1 MRGQGAGVL
10 PGGAVSLGASARVQ
24 RVWGW
29 KIAAYLFVAGAGAG
43 AHAVG
48 AAAALDPRLGSRAAG
63 LFAMNVGAAL
73 VVLSILFLVWDLERP
88 AGFLR
93 VLRRTRRSW
102 LSRGAWILLVFG
114 ALAGTNVL
122 LGAPAVLTA
131 VSLAAAVAVA
141 TYTGVLIGTIMA
153 RPIWNTPILPV
164 LFLASA
170 LSTGIALVGVCER
183 LVPAGAA
190 LGRDLSTL
198 GASLRTGHLLLLA
211 GELLLLY
218 FYLSIVASRT
228 PDGVALL
235 LRGPLAGPFWCG
247 VVLVGLVLPLGLEA
261 LVAPV
266 GHAPLAGTL
275 AALAVLAGG
284 FCLRWVILA
293 AGVRAR
299 VYLGVPFVIRPEV

>member
-1 MRGQGAGVL
+1 
-10 PGGAVSLGASARVQ
+10 
-24 RVWGW
+24 
-29 KIAAYLFVAGAGAG
+29 
-43 AHAVG
+43 
-48 AAAALDPRLGSRAAG
+48 
-63 LFAMNVGAAL
+63 

-141 TYTGVLIGTIMA
+141 AYTGVLIGTIMA

-170 LSTGIALVGVCER
+170 LSTGIALVGVCET
-183 LVPAGAA
+183 LVPASAA
-190 LGRDLSTL
+190 HSRDLATLSRDLAAL

-235 LRGPLAGPFWCG
+235 LRGPLAGPFWVG

-275 AALAVLAGG
+275 GALAVLAGG

-299 VYLGVPFVIRPEV
+299 VYLGVPFVIRPDV